1 MLNLFYCLCYYL
13 SVWQIKANI
22 IEYYLFNIMYI
33 VVANG
38 VYTYLW
44 SLGFGEC

>member
-1 MLNLFYCLCYYL
+1 
-13 SVWQIKANI
+13 
-22 IEYYLFNIMYI
+22 MYI